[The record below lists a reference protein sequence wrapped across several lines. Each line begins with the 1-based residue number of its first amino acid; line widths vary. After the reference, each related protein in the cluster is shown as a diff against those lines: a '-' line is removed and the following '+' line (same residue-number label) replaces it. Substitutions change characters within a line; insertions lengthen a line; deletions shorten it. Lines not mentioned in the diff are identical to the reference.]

1 MISYI
6 IFYCTLQLLLLNF
19 NEGIAVGRGPVFNG
33 PGRSL
38 VSATLSDRQTYITA
52 NTCYMKYYVSC
63 KRQRVM
69 HDDKYHHCNAVQKP
83 CIIYCYLGWKME
95 TPQIDHI
102 LLLHINLDGIHE
114 QGEKWKP
121 PNWLTQCLKSL
132 LHFATCMAFIKLQIH
147 NDADVLI
154 NHRAQQPCSA
164 SVKVI
169 YPALSK
175 LLNIYWADIYWA
187 NRWIFIKRY
196 WLGKLLKPNWIYRRC
211 PSQCHCRSI
220 HCMIQWILLH
230 TYKYTVW
237 CQTMSQ
243 WSSWSSSQ
251 SSCSEYNRCRSARG

>member
-1 MISYI
+1 MVLYFMYHKATMIFHV

-69 HDDKYHHCNAVQKP
+69 HDDKYHHCNAVQIP

-121 PNWLTQCLKSL
+121 PKLTDLMSEKPFTFCNLYG
-132 LHFATCMAFIKLQIH
+132 IH
-147 NDADVLI
+147 KA
-154 NHRAQQPCSA
+154 
-164 SVKVI
+164 
-169 YPALSK
+169 
-175 LLNIYWADIYWA
+175 
-187 NRWIFIKRY
+187 
-196 WLGKLLKPNWIYRRC
+196 PN
-211 PSQCHCRSI
+211 
-220 HCMIQWILLH
+220 
-230 TYKYTVW
+230 T
-237 CQTMSQ
+237 
-243 WSSWSSSQ
+243 
-251 SSCSEYNRCRSARG
+251 